1 MRRWHVDL
9 HYVAELRRARGHVR
23 VLPVRLSGPAD
34 AGDGHPLEEARN
46 PIAAGR

>member
-9 HYVAELRRARGHVR
+9 HHVAELRGARGHVR
-23 VLPVRLSGPAD
+23 ILPVRLSRPAN
-34 AGDGHPLEEARN
+34 AGDGHPLEEACN